1 MRTFFL
7 QFLMMDIKPLRHLPP
22 NFNAGWGDSGYV
34 TAKVYEVSVTNGQ
47 QGSIF
52 QLQETARFYKK
63 SYPVDAA
70 AIVAFN
76 EIIKNG
82 QSFGAMTAQHLPG
95 SPGILLVMPMKTGKE
110 TFGLVQ
116 KGIMA
121 KFGRF
126 RAMMRNPCL
135 IKSQR

>member
-82 QSFGAMTAQHLPG
+82 QSFGAMTAQHLPVHQEFCW
-95 SPGILLVMPMKTGKE
+95 L
-110 TFGLVQ
+110 
-116 KGIMA
+116 
-121 KFGRF
+121 
-126 RAMMRNPCL
+126 CL
-135 IKSQR
+135 